1 MPPKTSSTAAKVSRR
16 DPLAERLNAIS
27 ALRREPEGPELLAK
41 LRAALAD
48 PQNLMVARAAKVAGE
63 LSLSTLEAEL
73 AAAFERVMADP
84 FRLDKGC
91 AASKA
96 IVEALLRLGADRPA
110 LFRRGL
116 RHVQP
121 EPAYGGPVDVAIELR
136 ANCAVGLTGGSHA
149 EVVIELVPLLVDRAE
164 MVRATAAR
172 SIAAAARV
180 DSEAVL
186 RLKALVGDEDPDVV
200 AECLGGLMRLAPERS
215 FDLVEEFLG
224 RRGEL
229 QLRKA
234 AMLALGEARHPRAV
248 ARLCELWPTEFDRD
262 SRRVLLLA
270 LATSRR
276 EEAFDFLADLVEGGD
291 LGSAV
296 LALDAL
302 ELFPQDARQRQRLAA
317 AMLASRYACDL
328 RRRLPD
334 AAG

>member
-1 MPPKTSSTAAKVSRR
+1 MAPKSAAKSRR
-16 DPLAERLNAIS
+16 DPLEERLNAVS
-27 ALRREPEGPELLAK
+27 ALRREAEGPELIGK

-48 PQNLMVARAAKVAGE
+48 PHHLMVARAAKVAGE
-63 LSLSTLEAEL
+63 LALSALEPEL
-73 AAAFERVMADP
+73 AAAFERLMADP
-84 FRLDKGC
+84 ARLDKGC
-91 AASKA
+91 AAVKA
-96 IVEALLRLGADRPA
+96 IAAALLLLGSDRPA

-116 RHVQP
+116 RHVQL

-136 ANCAVGLTGGSHA
+136 ANCAIGFAGGSQG
-149 EVVIELVPLLVDRAE
+149 EVVVELVPLLVDPAE
-164 MVRATAAR
+164 MVRAAAAR

-186 RLKALVGDEDPDVV
+186 RLKALAGDEDPDVV
-200 AECLGGLMRLAPERS
+200 AECLSGLMRLAPERS
-215 FDLVEEFLG
+215 FELVEEFLG
-224 RRGEL
+224 RRGEP

-248 ARLCELWPTEFDRD
+248 TRLLQLWPSELDRD

-276 EEAFDFLADLVEGGD
+276 EEAFDFLAGLVAAGD

-302 ELFPQDARQRQRLAA
+302 ELFPKDPGQRSRLEAAILSSPHAR
-317 AMLASRYACDL
+317 DL
-328 RRRLPD
+328 RARLPEP
-334 AAG
+334 AR